1 MLTPSVRST
10 TEVDLNRPMQ
20 EGWLSRRSIMKT
32 SNASSRLFITGR
44 HVSRGRFISRAV
56 VTMLLEP
63 SLLPSL
69 F

>member
-1 MLTPSVRST
+1 
-10 TEVDLNRPMQ
+10 MQ

-32 SNASSRLFITGR
+32 SNTSSRLFITGR
-44 HVSRGRFISRAV
+44 HVSRERFVSRAV